1 MKCLNKNLTNL
12 VMMGFS
18 ILSDLYNQPRSG
30 VLKKRQM
37 KFNIRFTIVTATL
50 LSMMSIVKAQEK
62 ELLSFNEYLNLVGK
76 KNLNYAA
83 QKYNVSM
90 AEASIQTANMFP
102 DPQFDMEGSN
112 NGVSK
117 KMGYTFGGSF
127 GWTVELGGKRKA
139 RVDLARNQSELS
151 KILLSDFFRNLR
163 ADASLGYI
171 EALRTKA
178 LLDVQQDSYKN
189 MLKLSKSDSIR
200 YRLGTISLVSSK
212 QSKLEAASLLNDV
225 YQAESAEQQA
235 ITGLS
240 VYLSDNNLTGR
251 DVDGDFNAFNR
262 DFGVEDLITQALNDR
277 ADLLAARQNTQ
288 VAKSQINLEKANRKI
303 DLGLSAG
310 VSHNTTATNE
320 IAPSPAV
327 NAVKLGVTIPLK
339 FSNNRNAGLKI
350 AEMAHS
356 QSQLEYQQ
364 VEQSIRAEVMQ
375 AYQQYMA
382 TQKQVKQFH
391 NGMLTEA
398 KSILEGIVYS
408 YKRGESSIL
417 EVLNAQRTYNDVR
430 KDYYQALADNA
441 AALIELER
449 KTGIWDISF

>member
-1 MKCLNKNLTNL
+1 
-12 VMMGFS
+12 
-18 ILSDLYNQPRSG
+18 
-30 VLKKRQM
+30 M

-50 LSMMSIVKAQEK
+50 LSMTGIVKAQQK
-62 ELLSFNEYLNLVGK
+62 ELLSFDEYLSMVGK
-76 KNLNYAA
+76 KNMTYAA

-102 DPQFDMEGSN
+102 DPQLDMEGSN

-117 KMGYTFGGSF
+117 NMGYTYGGSL
-127 GWTVELGGKRKA
+127 GWTLELGGKRRA
-139 RVDLARNQSELS
+139 RVDLAKNQLELS
-151 KILLSDFFRNLR
+151 RILLLDFFRNLR
-163 ADASLGYI
+163 ADASLGYV
-171 EALRTKA
+171 EALKSKA

-189 MLKLSKSDSIR
+189 MLQLSKSDSIR
-200 YRLGTISLVSSK
+200 YRLGTISLVTSK
-212 QSKLEAASLLNDV
+212 QGKLEAASLLNSV

-235 ITGLS
+235 ITALS
-240 VYLSDNNLTGR
+240 VFLSDNKLTGR
-251 DVDGDFNAFNR
+251 DVDGDFNDFNR
-262 DFGVEDLITQALNDR
+262 DFGIEDLLTQALNER
-277 ADLLAARQNTQ
+277 ADLLAAKQNTQ
-288 VAKSQINLEKANRKI
+288 VAKSQINLERANRKI
-303 DLGLSAG
+303 DLGLTAG

-327 NAVKLGVTIPLK
+327 NAVKLGVSIPLK

-398 KSILEGIVYS
+398 KNILDGIIYS

-441 AALIELER
+441 TALIELER